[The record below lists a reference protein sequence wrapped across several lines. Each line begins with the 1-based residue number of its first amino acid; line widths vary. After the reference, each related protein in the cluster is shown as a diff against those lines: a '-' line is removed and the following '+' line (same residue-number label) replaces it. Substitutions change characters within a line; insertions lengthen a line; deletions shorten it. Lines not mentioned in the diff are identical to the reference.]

1 MEIFDKQFFLDL
13 FPECDKH
20 QYYAHLPKAEQNG
33 RSPELLS
40 DHSLLVAKYA
50 RLLVETHGLAPV
62 IKKLVI
68 DAIPEN
74 LGNKE
79 LLAETIEKL
88 FWRAFA
94 FHDLG
99 KINHGF
105 QYHNMNNR
113 VDEMLKVNH
122 SFRDQHSVISVYL
135 FLALFFQ
142 DFLRFRQIL
151 SEQAEKWEDDE
162 DEKRRELLQEQVF
175 LCNIVLYLS
184 YPIYKHHSPAIYR
197 AQDEDNWCNEKLFD
211 LKPYLSL
218 FNPRLTDEQ
227 IKQFH
232 TCLFEKANFKS
243 LFKDFNRSIDFTDKN
258 AFPLFALVKLN
269 YSLLTAADYLATA
282 HYMGDWS
289 EILADFGILNES
301 LKQRIVYRAQT
312 SKPYNKDVYA
322 ALTEG
327 VTGNP
332 DNHKLQSNENLN
344 ALRRCLAMEVI
355 SNIRKSNDKRLFYI
369 EAPTGSGKTNVSMLA
384 LAELLKNDPSIR
396 KAFYVFPFTT
406 LITQTYRSLAETF
419 GLEESEIAEIHSKA
433 PLSNRNKEKNG
444 PQVNIRLQRTDALSK
459 QNDEDSD
466 YLNYLD
472 QLFMNYPV
480 ALLSHVRFFEVL
492 KTNEKE
498 TNYLLH
504 RLANSVVIIDEI
516 QSYPPNI
523 WDKIVYFIA
532 NYAKYFHIRFIV
544 MSATLPKIGD
554 ILARKELANDFVYLV
569 ENKNKYFRNPNFCN
583 RVQFDYTL
591 LNPDKWPKPTK
602 NEIPFYLEKLCKV
615 VFSESIAYAE
625 TNTAYPDSVFTI
637 VEFIFKKTAGEFYSI
652 ANRTNEF
659 FDEILL
665 LSGSIVE
672 PRRKQI
678 IDKLKSEATRKK
690 KILLITTQVV
700 EAGVDIDMDLGFKD
714 KSIIDSEEQLAGR
727 INRNV
732 NKPVCRLYLFDC
744 DTEKTLYGKDDRYR
758 LMGEIADEYQ
768 KILKDKNFDV
778 LYRRIIE
785 KIVEKNNSEYTENI
799 DDLYNAMATLDF
811 SRVNCS
817 FHIIDQQNR
826 SVFVPFEMP
835 VDLLS
840 KHTRTFNELG
850 IPFSGRVN
858 GADVWTKYEE
868 IITGQPEDFVKKL
881 VDIRKLQS
889 VLSAFTFSVFPNGKD
904 YEALK
909 TYGEEK
915 YGFLYLENFSEVYSF
930 ENGIKAEKFPESNFL

>member
-1 MEIFDKQFFLDL
+1 MEVFDKQFFLDL

-20 QYYAHLPKAEQNG
+20 RYYAHLPKEKQNG

-50 RLLVETHGLAPV
+50 RLLVETHGLDPI

-74 LGNKE
+74 LGNRE

-99 KINHGF
+99 KVNHGF
-105 QYHNMNNR
+105 QHHNMNNR
-113 VDEMLKVNH
+113 ADEMLKVNH
-122 SFRDQHSVISVYL
+122 SFRNQHSVISVYL

-151 SEQAEKWEDDE
+151 SEQAEKWEE
-162 DEKRRELLQEQVF
+162 NEEEKRRKLQQEQIF
-175 LCNIVLYLS
+175 LCNIALYLS

-211 LKPYLSL
+211 LKPYLAL

-232 TCLFEKANFKS
+232 TCLFEKADFHS
-243 LFKDFNRSIDFTDKN
+243 LFHHFNRSIDFTDKN

-282 HYMGDWS
+282 HYMGDWP
-289 EILADFGILNES
+289 EMLTDFGILNES
-301 LKQRIVYRAQT
+301 LKEKIVHRAQT
-312 SKPYNKDVYA
+312 SKPYNKDVYT
-322 ALTEG
+322 ALTDG

-332 DNHKLQSNENLN
+332 DNHKQQCNENLN
-344 ALRRCLAMEVI
+344 ALRRCLALEVI
-355 SNIRKSNDKRLFYI
+355 NNIRKYNDKHLFYI

-406 LITQTYRSLAETF
+406 LITQTYHSLSGTF

-433 PLSNRNKEKNG
+433 PLSNRNKGKSG
-444 PQVNIRLQRTDALSK
+444 PQVKNQAQITDALPK
-459 QNDEDSD
+459 QNEEDSD

-472 QLFMNYPV
+472 QIFMNYPV

-516 QSYPPNI
+516 QSYPPKI

-554 ILARKELANDFVYLV
+554 ILTRKELANDFVYLV

-591 LNPDKWPKPTK
+591 LNPEEWPKPTK
-602 NEIPFYLEKLCKV
+602 SEIPFYLEKLCKT
-615 VFSESIAYAE
+615 VFNESIRYAE
-625 TNTAYPDSVFTI
+625 TNIIYPDSVFTI

-665 LSGSIVE
+665 LSGTIVE

-678 IDKLKSEATRKK
+678 IDTLKSETTRKK

-727 INRNV
+727 INRNM
-732 NKPVCRLYLFDC
+732 NKAVCRLYLFDC
-744 DTEKTLYGKDDRYR
+744 DTEKMLYGNDDRYR
-758 LMGEIADEYQ
+758 LMDEIADEYQ

-778 LYRRIIE
+778 LYGQIIK

-799 DDLYNAMATLDF
+799 DDLYNTMAMLDF
-811 SRVNCS
+811 KGVNNS
-817 FHIIDQQNR
+817 FKIIDQQSS
-826 SVFVPFEMP
+826 SVFVPLEIP
-835 VDLLS
+835 VNLLS
-840 KHTRTFNELG
+840 KHTGTLNELG
-850 IPFSGRVN
+850 IPFSEIVN

-868 IITGQPEDFVKKL
+868 IITGQPEDFVKKQ
-881 VDIRKLQS
+881 VNIRKLQS
-889 VLSAFTFSVFPNGKD
+889 VLSAFTFSVFQDGKD
-904 YEALK
+904 YEVLK
-909 TYGEEK
+909 PYGEEK
-915 YGFLYLENFSEVYSF
+915 YGFLYLENFSKVYSF
-930 ENGIKAEKFPESNFL
+930 ENGIQTEIRSK